1 MDRLLRAFFLLL
13 LFAVSPVVTAASFM
27 VSNSAGSASI
37 SNLDGY
43 DNAMYLRLDVGY
55 FPIPQIGFNIFI
67 NDYDDFQYNEAYSL
81 FSNTATNAVDLVLK
95 GRGVGV
101 TGRWPINTHFQ
112 PYLRAEYYD
121 WDLEARSLNRTV
133 GKDSGG
139 NLGIVVG
146 AQFPVRKFFGFKA
159 EAIRYNDISGADI
172 DHLALG
178 LVFEF

>member
-1 MDRLLRAFFLLL
+1 MDRLLRPFFFFM
-13 LFAVSPVVTAASFM
+13 LFAASPAVTAASFM
-27 VSNSAGSASI
+27 VSNSAGTASI
-37 SNLDGY
+37 SNLDSY
-43 DNAMYLRLDVGY
+43 DDVMYLRLDVGF

-67 NDYDDFQYNEAYSL
+67 NNYDDFQYNEADSL

-101 TGRWPINTHFQ
+101 TGRWPVNAHFQ
-112 PYLRAEYYD
+112 PYLRAEYFD
-121 WDLEARSLNRTV
+121 WDLEARSLDRTV

-139 NLGIVVG
+139 NLGIAVG
-146 AQFPVRKFFGFKA
+146 AHFPIRKFFGFKA
-159 EAIRYNDISGADI
+159 EAIQYNDISGADI